1 MSLPQFKYE
10 AQFQAPVQINRNP
23 ESMSTKVYSDED
35 EHFKGLAVS
44 LIIYVLSML
53 LALTMFF
60 KTFNY
65 KKNMYN
71 LLDQRYCIIKTLL
84 TIILM

>member
-1 MSLPQFKYE
+1 MALPQFKYE
-10 AQFQAPVQINRNP
+10 PQFQAPVQINRNP

-53 LALTMFF
+53 LALIMFF

-65 KKNMYN
+65 KKT
-71 LLDQRYCIIKTLL
+71 CITYLIKD
-84 TIILM
+84 IVW